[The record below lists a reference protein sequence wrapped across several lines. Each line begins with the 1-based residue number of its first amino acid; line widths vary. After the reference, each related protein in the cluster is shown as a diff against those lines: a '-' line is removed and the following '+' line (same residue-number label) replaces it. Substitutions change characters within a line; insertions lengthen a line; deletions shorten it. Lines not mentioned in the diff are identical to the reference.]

1 MRNQVCVVGVGR
13 DRGLIATS
21 IYFILR
27 FQYKIGCFLL
37 LFLLSNFSQV
47 LINTMCVL
55 LVQLCLFVTPWTA
68 AHQAPLSMEFSRQ
81 RYWSGLPFPSP
92 GDLPNPRIEPRS
104 PVLQVDSLLSDP
116 FINTMKPWFSHW
128 HISILFTIHRFV
140 VFLI

>member
-55 LVQLCLFVTPWTA
+55 LIQLCLFVTPWTA

-81 RYWSGLPFPSP
+81 RYWSGLPLPPP
-92 GDLPNPRIEPRS
+92 GALLEPRTEPAS
-104 PVLQVDSLLSDP
+104 LMFPTLAAGFFTTSTTRKAQVY
-116 FINTMKPWFSHW
+116 
-128 HISILFTIHRFV
+128 ISILHQIK
-140 VFLI
+140 